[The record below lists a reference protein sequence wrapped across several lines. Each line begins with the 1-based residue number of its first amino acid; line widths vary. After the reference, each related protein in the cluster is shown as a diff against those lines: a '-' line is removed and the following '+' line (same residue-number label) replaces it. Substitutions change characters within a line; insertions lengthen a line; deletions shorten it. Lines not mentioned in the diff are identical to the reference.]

1 MASQEK
7 RRETINERKCRGRES
22 RKGKRGERKGRGL
35 RRKGRGL
42 RRKGRSLGRRL
53 MTSDRIKLIF
63 GFGNHK
69 MPSSY
74 IGVFYLHYN
83 GFPNNILLR

>member
-7 RRETINERKCRGRES
+7 RKETINERKCRGRES
-22 RKGKRGERKGRGL
+22 RKGKRGE
-35 RRKGRGL
+35 RKGRGL

-83 GFPNNILLR
+83 GFPNNILLK

>member
-7 RRETINERKCRGRES
+7 RKETINERKCRGRES

-35 RRKGRGL
+35 RRKGR
-42 RRKGRSLGRRL
+42 SLGRRL
-53 MTSDRIKLIF
+53 MTSDCIKLIF

-83 GFPNNILLR
+83 GFPNNILLK